1 MQCKN
6 YNRDILRG
14 GEEVARTGRPK
25 SMNAR
30 VRNVTI
36 RLTSREYEDVSAYA
50 AGHGQ
55 TVTKTLL
62 DGFYTMNGKQKPDK
76 DS

>member
-1 MQCKN
+1 MKTSKE
-6 YNRDILRG
+6 G
-14 GEEVARTGRPK
+14 GTVVAKTGRPK
-25 SMNAR
+25 SDNPR

-36 RLTSREYEDVSAYA
+36 RLTSGEYEDVSAYA
-50 AGHGQ
+50 ADHGQ

-62 DGFYTMNGKQKPDK
+62 DGFYAMNGKHKPEK